1 MRNVMILLLTAVLP
15 QLLVAQT
22 ASQNYILSR
31 RPLNTSG
38 TAAIET
44 VTYVDG
50 LGRPVETVQKG
61 AAPDGGDIVSM
72 KEYDGIDRE
81 VRSWLP
87 VPVGKGGGGYVSP
100 QAFRSSAVGSDIY
113 GGDVSPYSE
122 NVYEQSAL
130 GRIVRRQ
137 GPGKAWRDADSH
149 TDTEFY
155 ANRADGELQCLDYR
169 VGDDGRLVCLGVCPA
184 GTLYVTKT
192 TDEDG
197 GVSYEFTDM
206 FGDRQLVRRHV
217 YTASGSPLTEEYT
230 YAYDH
235 ADRLVST
242 RLALNGGESRLLSA
256 VSYDGIGSP
265 CKTTLGN
272 GTEAEA
278 CAFMEEIC
286 FVL

>member
-1 MRNVMILLLTAVLP
+1 MRIVAILLFHAALP
-15 QLLVAQT
+15 QLLAAQT

-72 KEYDGIDRE
+72 KEYDGLDRE

-87 VPVGKGGGGYVSP
+87 VPVGNGGGGYVPP
-100 QAFRSSAVGSDIY
+100 QTFKSAAVGSDVY
-113 GGDVSPYSE
+113 DGDSSPYSE

-130 GRIVRRQ
+130 GRIIRKQ

-155 ANRADGELQCLDYR
+155 ANRADGALRCLDYR
-169 VGDDGRLVCLGVCPA
+169 VGDDGRLVCRGAYPV

-197 GVSYEFTDM
+197 GISYEFTDM
-206 FGDRQLVRRHV
+206 FGDRQLVG
-217 YTASGSPLTEEYT
+217 TMG
-230 YAYDH
+230 D
-235 ADRLVST
+235 
-242 RLALNGGESRLLSA
+242 
-256 VSYDGIGSP
+256 DG
-265 CKTTLGN
+265 
-272 GTEAEA
+272 
-278 CAFMEEIC
+278 
-286 FVL
+286 